1 VVVDGYL
8 PVLMLAP
15 AVFLDAAYLW
25 GGFLLH
31 ANPLKS
37 LRLSQIYRSR
47 ASSNFEVNSRDI
59 CRSRTP

>member
-59 CRSRTP
+59 CR